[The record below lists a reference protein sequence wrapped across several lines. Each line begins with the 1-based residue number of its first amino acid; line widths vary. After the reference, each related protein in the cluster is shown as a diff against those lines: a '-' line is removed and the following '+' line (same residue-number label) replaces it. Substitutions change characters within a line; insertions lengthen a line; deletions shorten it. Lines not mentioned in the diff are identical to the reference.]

1 MAVDLS
7 DALFEIKEK
16 LTDQEYKT
24 IMEITKKV
32 FDKTTSK
39 FYKITHLEPRFVL
52 EDDEDDDEEYYK
64 LKLVPCNMIIKV
76 SETLT
81 EKLLTEDIPNDIR
94 DDGYSSLLIRTD
106 DYDMLN
112 NTSETPIRNTHYHV
126 IKIVRLEN

>member
-1 MAVDLS
+1 MAHNLS

-39 FYKITHLEPRFVL
+39 YYKITHLEPRFVL
-52 EDDEDDDEEYYK
+52 EDDEEDDEEYYK
-64 LKLVPCNMIIKV
+64 LTLVPCNMIVKV
-76 SETLT
+76 SDKLP
-81 EKLLTEDIPNDIR
+81 EKLLTEDIPNDLLE
-94 DDGYSSLLIRTD
+94 DGYSIITRND

-112 NTSETPIRNTHYHV
+112 NTSDTPIRNTHYHI
-126 IKIVRLEN
+126 IKIVKLED